1 LFPERMNSLVL
12 LSLAIVTLAFA
23 QGTGYGP
30 DKVKQISG
38 YITVPGPLN
47 DNGTHLFYW
56 FFEARNNPATAP
68 FMVWLTGGPG
78 CSSMVALFFEN
89 GPYTINSNLSLS
101 INPYSWNQIA
111 NIMFV
116 DQPVGTGFSY
126 ADSFSDYVGD
136 EKAVAE
142 DLYQFLQ
149 GFFKQFPKYNRQVY
163 IFGESYAGHYI
174 PATGSR
180 IVDGNTNT
188 QPGDVKIQLT
198 GLGIGN
204 GWVDPA
210 TQYGAYADFLVSKK
224 LLDAISQNTYN
235 FILYP
240 ACLAAIDAG
249 LWPVA
254 IEECNLALT
263 GVLSDAEVQAGR
275 TINVY
280 DVTIPCQV
288 EPLCYDF
295 SLADQLLA
303 KPEVLKALAVSSE
316 ADWQD
321 CNQAVHLLFLA
332 DWVGNFA
339 IDLPVV
345 LAQGIPVLIYSG
357 TNDFICNALGGQRWV
372 DAMVWPGQSAFQ
384 KAHEVP
390 WNVTGKLAGVSREAQ
405 GFTFL
410 QVYDAGHMVP
420 MNQPVAALEMVKR
433 FVSGKG
439 F

>member
-1 LFPERMNSLVL
+1 
-12 LSLAIVTLAFA
+12 
-23 QGTGYGP
+23 
-30 DKVKQISG
+30 
-38 YITVPGPLN
+38 
-47 DNGTHLFYW
+47 
-56 FFEARNNPATAP
+56 
-68 FMVWLTGGPG
+68 
-78 CSSMVALFFEN
+78 
-89 GPYTINSNLSLS
+89 
-101 INPYSWNQIA
+101 
-111 NIMFV
+111 
-116 DQPVGTGFSY
+116 
-126 ADSFSDYVGD
+126 
-136 EKAVAE
+136 
-142 DLYQFLQ
+142 
-149 GFFKQFPKYNRQVY
+149 
-163 IFGESYAGHYI
+163 
-174 PATGSR
+174 
-180 IVDGNTNT
+180 
-188 QPGDVKIQLT
+188 
-198 GLGIGN
+198 
-204 GWVDPA
+204 
-210 TQYGAYADFLVSKK
+210 VSKK

-372 DAMVWPGQSAFQ
+372 DAMAWPGQSAFQ
-384 KAHEVP
+384 KAPQVP
-390 WNVTGKLAGVSREAQ
+390 WNVNGNVAGVSRAAQ